1 MGKGPSPYAIAN
13 RRAQNHGSQA
23 LCPTEARKGKCDYYE
38 NTGRQCKFLHV
49 KVPKELS
56 GVEGLI
62 RSDLGDLQWD
72 EAEQRYHCAG
82 ELDVSELPDF
92 IAHIGEECA
101 IIIEQLASEESD
113 F

>member
-1 MGKGPSPYAIAN
+1 M
-13 RRAQNHGSQA
+13 
-23 LCPTEARKGKCDYYE
+23 
-38 NTGRQCKFLHV
+38 HV

-72 EAEQRYHCAG
+72 EADQRYHCAG
-82 ELDVSELPDF
+82 DIDASELPAF
-92 IAHIGEECA
+92 IASVGEECA
-101 IIIEQLASEESD
+101 TITEQLAGEYESV

>member
-1 MGKGPSPYAIAN
+1 M
-13 RRAQNHGSQA
+13 
-23 LCPTEARKGKCDYYE
+23 
-38 NTGRQCKFLHV
+38 

-56 GVEGLI
+56 GVEELI

-82 ELDVSELPDF
+82 EVDTVELPTF
-92 IAHIGEECA
+92 IASIGEECA
-101 IIIEQLASEESD
+101 AITEQLASEYESS